1 MPGASDPACDG
12 ADAASLAYARGGVT
26 GLIDLVIRLHV
37 RIARLERAMA
47 LSRDTV
53 PCAAPEEGGP

>member
-1 MPGASDPACDG
+1 MPGATDPACEG
-12 ADAASLAYARGGVT
+12 ADAASLAYARGGVS
-26 GLIDLVIRLHV
+26 GLISLVIDLYQRC
-37 RIARLERAMA
+37 ARLERAMA